1 MSRAFVKD
9 QDDAYSEQLPDR
21 PDSGQPNYITPRGL
35 EALKARL
42 KAMVEEKA
50 KLGEQAAALRPELER
65 DIPWLESRIAKAIVL
80 EPKKQKNDEVQF
92 GATVAVVDENDE
104 RHRFSI
110 VGEDEAEPA
119 KGRISWLSPLAKA
132 LLGARVGDTV
142 VWKRPVGDLSVEI
155 EKIDFGGA

>member
-9 QDDAYSEQLPDR
+9 QDDAYAEQLPDR
-21 PDSGQPNYITPRGL
+21 PDSGQPNYITAKGL
-35 EALKARL
+35 DALKSRL

-50 KLGEQAAALRPELER
+50 TLGDQAATMKPDIDR

-80 EPKKQKNDEVQF
+80 DPKKHKGDEVQF
-92 GATVAVVDENDE
+92 GATVEAVDDTGK
-104 RHRFSI
+104 RHRFAI
-110 VGEDEAEPA
+110 VGEDEAEPT
-119 KGRISWLSPLAKA
+119 KHRISWLSPLAKA

-155 EKIDFGGA
+155 AKIDYGAA